1 MSREDCQKYLE
12 NPEANAAHLAGCASC
27 RAVAEELSRMPERAR
42 IEVGTLPLAPW
53 EGAGHRSWPL
63 VVGGVLALAAVAL
76 AFFAASGTSPLSVME
91 DVPSVDVLMSMFR
104 LAGGAAQNAPL
115 AWQVGIGISFLLV
128 NALLIAL
135 LRRAPKGI
143 DV

>member
-1 MSREDCQKYLE
+1 MTRERCQQYLE
-12 NPEANAAHLAGCASC
+12 NPEANAAHLSECASC
-27 RAVAEELSRMPERAR
+27 RAMAEELSRMPDRVNVQ
-42 IEVGTLPLAPW
+42 VGDLPLAPW
-53 EGAGHRSWPL
+53 EGAGHKSWPL
-63 VVGGVLALAAVAL
+63 VAGGVLALAAIAT
-76 AFFAASGTSPLSVME
+76 AFFAASGTSPLSLL
-91 DVPSVDVLMSMFR
+91 DKVPSGAVILSMFR
-104 LAGGAAQNAPL
+104 LAGGAVQNAPV